1 MSAAEEPGDGREQ
14 DKAAGDLRLPGS
26 VAEIM
31 ASPAGPKVGAFFD
44 LDGTLV
50 AGFTAVILT
59 QERLRRR
66 DIGVGELLSMVQAG
80 LNHTLGRIEF
90 EQLIN
95 TASSALRGRQLVDL
109 EEIGERLFA
118 QRIESRIYPEMRELV
133 RAHVAR
139 GHTVVLSSSALTIQV
154 NPVAR
159 FLGIVNMLTNKF
171 ETNEDGLLTGGV
183 VKPIL
188 WGPGKAAAVQ
198 RFAAEH
204 DIDLKDSYFYADGDE
219 DVALMYL
226 VGNPRP
232 TNPEGKMAAVAK
244 RRGWP
249 ILKFNSRGGVGLR
262 RQIRTLAGFS
272 TMFPVAAGAV
282 GIGLL
287 TGNRRRGVNFFTSNF
302 SQLLLATSGVHLNV
316 VGKENLTAQRPA
328 VFIFNHRNQV
338 DPVIAGALVRDNWV
352 GVGKKELQNDPIMGT
367 LGKVLD
373 GVFIDRDDPASAVET
388 LHTVE
393 ERAKNGLSIVIAPE
407 GTRLDTTEV
416 GPFKKGPFRIAM
428 AAGIPIVPIVIRNA
442 EIVASRNSTTI
453 NPGTV
458 DIAVFPPIPVDDW
471 TLDTLPDRI
480 AEVRQLYLDTL
491 KDWPVDELP
500 EVNLYAEEKAAKKA
514 KAQLAKASAKETP
527 AEKAPAKKAAAKK
540 ETPAKKAP
548 AKKAPAKKAPAK
560 KVTAKKAPAKKAPA
574 KKVPESAAAKAAT
587 PATDTELSAPK
598 PVGEASNPTEIAPEP
613 IAHDGDAQQLG
624 AGRSD
629 AAESSSSRPKGRP

>member
-1 MSAAEEPGDGREQ
+1 MSHAEGRETPKPAQ
-14 DKAAGDLRLPGS
+14 DLRLPGS
-26 VAEIM
+26 VAEIL
-31 ASPAGPKVGAFFD
+31 ASPPGPKVGAFFD

-66 DIGVGELLSMVQAG
+66 DMGVGELLSMVQAG

-90 EQLIN
+90 EDLILK
-95 TASSALRGRQLVDL
+95 ASSALSGRLLSDL

-154 NPVAR
+154 DPVAR
-159 FLGIVNMLTNKF
+159 FLGIANMLTNKF
-171 ETNEDGLLTGGV
+171 ETNEDGLLTGSV

-198 RFAAEH
+198 RFAAENK
-204 DIDLKDSYFYADGDE
+204 IDLKDSYFYADGDE

-249 ILKFNSRGGVGLR
+249 ILKFNSRGPVGLR
-262 RQIRTLAGFS
+262 RQLRTLAGIGS
-272 TMFPVAAGAV
+272 MFPVAAGAV
-282 GIGLL
+282 GLGLL
-287 TGNRRRGVNFFTSNF
+287 TRNRRRGVNFFTSNF
-302 SQLLLATSGVHLNV
+302 SQLLLATAGVHLNV
-316 VGKENLTAQRPA
+316 IGKENLTAQRPA

-352 GVGKKELQNDPIMGT
+352 GVGKKELEKDPIMGT
-367 LGKVLD
+367 LGKLLD
-373 GVFIDRDDPASAVET
+373 GVFIDRDDPVAAVET
-388 LHTVE
+388 MHTVE
-393 ERAKNGLSIVIAPE
+393 DRAKNGLSIVIAPE

-428 AAGIPIVPIVIRNA
+428 AVGIPIVPIVIRNA
-442 EIVASRNSTTI
+442 EIVAARNSSTI

-458 DIAVFPPIPVDDW
+458 DVAVFPPIPAGGW
-471 TLDTLPDRI
+471 TLETLPEHI

-491 KDWPVDELP
+491 ANWPVDELP
-500 EVNLYAEEKAAKKA
+500 EVDLYAEKKAAKRARAKPAA
-514 KAQLAKASAKETP
+514 KAAAS
-527 AEKAPAKKAAAKK
+527 KAPTKRTAAKKTAAKKAAAKK
-540 ETPAKKAP
+540 TAPKA
-548 AKKAPAKKAPAK
+548 AAK
-560 KVTAKKAPAKKAPA
+560 KVTKTAT
-574 KKVPESAAAKAAT
+574 AKASPNESKA
-587 PATDTELSAPK
+587 ALKD
-598 PVGEASNPTEIAPEP
+598 GEA
-613 IAHDGDAQQLG
+613 QQPG
-624 AGRSD
+624 TDQTAS
-629 AAESSSSRPKGRP
+629 AESTNSPPRGRP

>member
-1 MSAAEEPGDGREQ
+1 MSDSQEQ
-14 DKAAGDLRLPGS
+14 GNERATKKGGKPVPDMRLPGS

-31 ASPAGPKVGAFFD
+31 ASAAGPKIGAFFD

-66 DIGVGELLSMVQAG
+66 DMGVGELLGMVQAG
-80 LNHTLGRIEF
+80 LSHTLGRIEF
-90 EQLIN
+90 EDLIGKAA
-95 TASSALRGRQLVDL
+95 TALAGRLLDDL
-109 EEIGERLFA
+109 EEIGERLFV

-159 FLGIVNMLTNKF
+159 FLGIPNMLTNKF
-171 ETNEDGLLTGGV
+171 ETNEDGMLTGAV
-183 VKPIL
+183 QKPIL

-249 ILKFNSRGGVGLR
+249 ILRFNSRGPVGLR
-262 RQIRTLAGFS
+262 RQVRTLAGFGS
-272 TMFPVAAGAV
+272 MFPVAAGAV
-282 GIGLL
+282 GIGVL
-287 TGNRRRGVNFFTSNF
+287 TGSRRRGVNFFTSTF
-302 SQLLLATSGVHLNV
+302 SQLVLAISGVHLNV
-316 VGKENLTAQRPA
+316 IGKENLTAQRPA

-352 GVGKKELQNDPIMGT
+352 GVGKKELEKDPIMGT
-367 LGKVLD
+367 LGKLLD
-373 GVFIDRDDPASAVET
+373 GVFVDRDDPVAAVET
-388 LHTVE
+388 MHTVE
-393 ERAKNGLSIVIAPE
+393 DRAKKGLSIVIAPE
-407 GTRLDTTEV
+407 GTRVDTTEV

-428 AAGIPIVPIVIRNA
+428 AVGIPIVPIVIRNA
-442 EIVASRNSTTI
+442 EIVAARNSSTI

-458 DIAVFPPIPVDDW
+458 DVAVFPPISVQDW
-471 TLDTLPDRI
+471 TLEKLPEHI

-491 KDWPVDELP
+491 ANWPIDKLP
-500 EVNLYAEEKAAKKA
+500 EADLYAEKKAAKKA
-514 KAQLAKASAKETP
+514 RARPAKTA
-527 AEKAPAKKAAAKK
+527 AKKAATKAK
-540 ETPAKKAP
+540 PAKASP
-548 AKKAPAKKAPAK
+548 NA
-560 KVTAKKAPAKKAPA
+560 
-574 KKVPESAAAKAAT
+574 SKAALK
-587 PATDTELSAPK
+587 D
-598 PVGEASNPTEIAPEP
+598 GEA
-613 IAHDGDAQQLG
+613 QQP
-624 AGRSD
+624 
-629 AAESSSSRPKGRP
+629 SRPRGRP

>member
-1 MSAAEEPGDGREQ
+1 MSTSKEQQEERETQ
-14 DKAAGDLRLPGS
+14 RPACDLRLPGS

-31 ASPAGPKVGAFFD
+31 ASPPGPKVGAFFD

-66 DIGVGELLSMVQAG
+66 DMGVGELLSMVQAG

-90 EQLIN
+90 EDLIIK
-95 TASSALRGRQLVDL
+95 ASSALRGRLLSDL

-159 FLGIVNMLTNKF
+159 FLGITNMLTNMF
-171 ETNEDGLLTGGV
+171 ETDEDGILSGDV
-183 VKPIL
+183 VRPIL

-198 RFAAEH
+198 RFSAEH

-262 RQIRTLAGFS
+262 RQLRTLAGFS
-272 TMFPVAAGAV
+272 TMFPVAAGAL
-282 GIGLL
+282 GLGVL
-287 TGNRRRGVNFFTSNF
+287 TGSRRRGVNFFTANF

-316 VGKENLTAQRPA
+316 IGKENLTAQRPA

-367 LGKVLD
+367 LGKLLD
-373 GVFIDRDDPASAVET
+373 GVFIDRDDPVAAVET

-458 DIAVFPPIPVDDW
+458 DVAVFPPIPVDNW
-471 TLDTLPDRI
+471 TIETLPDRI

-500 EVNLYAEEKAAKKA
+500 EVGVYAERKAAKKVRAA
-514 KAQLAKASAKETP
+514 KAATKKT
-527 AEKAPAKKAAAKK
+527 PAKKAAAKSA
-540 ETPAKKAP
+540 PKKVVKKTAAQAP
-548 AKKAPAKKAPAK
+548 AKRASKSAAKKPATTNPDGSALAVK
-560 KVTAKKAPAKKAPA
+560 D
-574 KKVPESAAAKAAT
+574 AAAHQPDADEAT
-587 PATDTELSAPK
+587 ATE
-598 PVGEASNPTEIAPEP
+598 
-613 IAHDGDAQQLG
+613 
-624 AGRSD
+624 RSG
-629 AAESSSSRPKGRP
+629 SMPKGQP

>member
-1 MSAAEEPGDGREQ
+1 MSPSQERAEERGKRKTVPDM
-14 DKAAGDLRLPGS
+14 RLPGS

-31 ASPAGPKVGAFFD
+31 ASPPGPKIGAFFD

-59 QERLRRR
+59 QERLLRR
-66 DIGVGELLSMVQAG
+66 DMGVGELLSMVQAG
-80 LNHTLGRIEF
+80 LSHTLGRIEF
-90 EQLIN
+90 EDLIGK
-95 TASSALRGRQLVDL
+95 ASAALAGRVLDDL
-109 EEIGERLFA
+109 EEVGERLFN

-159 FLGIVNMLTNKF
+159 FLGISNMLTNKF

-183 VKPIL
+183 LKPIL

-249 ILKFNSRGGVGLR
+249 ILRFESRGRVGLR
-262 RQIRTLAGFS
+262 RQVRTLAGIGS
-272 TMFPVAAGAV
+272 MIPVAAGAV
-282 GIGLL
+282 GIGVL
-287 TGNRRRGVNFFTSNF
+287 TGSRRRGVNFFTSTF
-302 SQLLLATSGVHLNV
+302 SQLALAIPGVHLNV
-316 VGKENLTAQRPA
+316 IGKENLTAQRPA

-352 GVGKKELQNDPIMGT
+352 GVGKKELQKDPIMGT
-367 LGKVLD
+367 LGKLLD
-373 GVFIDRDDPASAVET
+373 GVFVDRDDPVAAVET
-388 LHTVE
+388 MHTVE
-393 ERAKNGLSIVIAPE
+393 DRARRGLSIVIAPE
-407 GTRLDTTEV
+407 GTRVDTTEV

-428 AAGIPIVPIVIRNA
+428 AVGIPIVPIVIRNA
-442 EIVASRNSTTI
+442 EIVAARNSSVI

-458 DIAVFPPIPVDDW
+458 DVAVFPPISVQDW
-471 TLDTLPDRI
+471 TVETLPEHI

-491 KDWPVDELP
+491 ANWPVDELP
-500 EVNLYAEEKAAKKA
+500 KVDLYAGKKAAKKA
-514 KAQLAKASAKETP
+514 KAQPAKATAAKKT
-527 AEKAPAKKAAAKK
+527 AAKKAATKA
-540 ETPAKKAP
+540 TPAKANP
-548 AKKAPAKKAPAK
+548 NA
-560 KVTAKKAPAKKAPA
+560 
-574 KKVPESAAAKAAT
+574 SKAALK
-587 PATDTELSAPK
+587 D
-598 PVGEASNPTEIAPEP
+598 GEA
-613 IAHDGDAQQLG
+613 QQP
-624 AGRSD
+624 
-629 AAESSSSRPKGRP
+629 SRPRGRP

>member
-1 MSAAEEPGDGREQ
+1 MTSKEQGDKRQTG
-14 DKAAGDLRLPGS
+14 KAAKDLRLPGS

-31 ASPAGPKVGAFFD
+31 ASPAGPSVGAFFD

-66 DIGVGELLSMVQAG
+66 DMGVGELLGMVQAG

-90 EQLIN
+90 EDLIGQ
-95 TASSALRGRQLVDL
+95 ASMALAGRLIDDL
-109 EEIGERLFA
+109 EEIGERLFN

-159 FLGIVNMLTNKF
+159 FLGINNLLTNTF
-171 ETNEDGLLTGGV
+171 ETTEDGMLTGGV
-183 VKPIL
+183 LKPIL

-204 DIDLKDSYFYADGDE
+204 NIDLKDSYFYADGDE

-232 TNPEGKMAAVAK
+232 TNPEGKMAAVAR

-249 ILKFNSRGGVGLR
+249 ILKFDSRGGVGLR
-262 RQIRTLAGFS
+262 RQIRTLAGFGS
-272 TMFPVAAGAV
+272 MFPVAAGAV
-282 GIGLL
+282 GVGLL
-287 TGNRRRGVNFFTSNF
+287 TRNRRRGVNFFTSNF
-302 SQLLLATSGVHLNV
+302 SQLLLATCGVRLNV
-316 VGKENLTAQRPA
+316 IGEENLTAQRPA

-338 DPVIAGALVRDNWV
+338 DPIISGALVKDNWV
-352 GVGKKELQNDPIMGT
+352 GVGKKELERDPIMGT
-367 LGKVLD
+367 LGKLLD
-373 GVFIDRDDPASAVET
+373 GVFIDRDDVNSAVET
-388 LHTVE
+388 MHTVE
-393 ERAKNGLSIVIAPE
+393 DRARNGLSIVIAPE

-442 EIVASRNSTTI
+442 EIIASRNSTTM

-458 DIAVFPPIPVDDW
+458 DIAVFPPIPIDDW
-471 TLDTLPDRI
+471 TLDTLPERI

-491 KDWPVDELP
+491 ADWPVDGLP
-500 EVNLYAEEKAAKKA
+500 ETGLYARAKKA
-514 KAQLAKASAKETP
+514 KKAPAKKAPATKAAAK
-527 AEKAPAKKAAAKK
+527 KAPAKKAAAKK
-540 ETPAKKAP
+540 APAKKAAAKKAPAKKAAAKTAAAKKAP
-548 AKKAPAKKAPAK
+548 AKKAPAKTAAVETATAPTPVNVEQPSTDQA
-560 KVTAKKAPAKKAPA
+560 VTDASSP
-574 KKVPESAAAKAAT
+574 T
-587 PATDTELSAPK
+587 PPRE
-598 PVGEASNPTEIAPEP
+598 
-613 IAHDGDAQQLG
+613 
-624 AGRSD
+624 
-629 AAESSSSRPKGRP
+629 RP